1 MTPQFQTDVT
11 SGSLTI
17 AGVPVPMEL
26 VGLNAQVM
34 LGKASGQGTILF
46 QGQPIMLYALDDRET
61 MKSVVAQLVKNG
73 LATASEV
80 SRGLGI
86 PPSTLRDAV
95 RAFSTAGIRGLIPA
109 QRGPKGPWKF
119 TPERRQ
125 RALETAR
132 AQPEAIW
139 AEVTAG
145 ANEGEAE
152 PVSQR
157 HVQRCLQ
164 NVRPRPQRAA
174 CSPAEESQTLPLAAT
189 ERAEGE
195 VAVPSEMSGEPA
207 LPSLTAADRR
217 YLARLRAGVDSAL
230 GGGFLALP
238 FLHDLDFAGLV
249 ARTFSAL
256 PDLGYTVLQ
265 MALAFFFLA
274 LFNVP
279 SLEATRILLYAEFGL
294 LLGRR
299 RGPGLDKLRR
309 FLKSVQAVERSEAFV
324 LAVAQQLITM
334 GVVDWEI
341 LYIDGHFIPYFGR
354 HGVRKGYFTVRR
366 LAMKGHQAYYA
377 NDPQGRPFFF
387 LPTPASDRLT
397 TVIPRMIDQVKAIVG
412 DRWPD
417 WVLTLIFDRGG
428 FCAALFQLLDE
439 LKVHWI
445 TWLELNRELRQILDQ
460 LPEEGFRRHLIRL
473 KTTKVQLKL
482 TEIGVYLKG
491 YGWVRAVI
499 ILDLKTGARLAII
512 SSDKSRSPQAIVRLM
527 LLRWG
532 QENFFK
538 IMRAEKRLDY
548 SPGYA
553 FDAVREEPLVDNPQ
567 IKVLRAKKKALK
579 AEQARCQ
586 GELGGRLLRRKRDTI
601 SLETYKGQ
609 QEKLA
614 HRIASLGRE
623 IERLKAEL
631 KALPK
636 QVPISQVLQE
646 PLEQCNF
653 ERKRFFDE
661 MKLVAYHAEEQL
673 LQILSKSYTGKDC
686 RVVLHQI
693 LHRGTEVQLVGE
705 TLYVR
710 LKPFDRPS
718 VQQAAEALCAALN
731 DKEPRTLDKFRFRV
745 VYAVQPRD

>member
-1 MTPQFQTDVT
+1 
-11 SGSLTI
+11 
-17 AGVPVPMEL
+17 MEL
-26 VGLNAQVM
+26 VGLNFQVI
-34 LGKASGQGTILF
+34 LRKTSGQGTILF
-46 QGQPIMLYALDDRET
+46 QGQPIMLYTLADRET
-61 MKSVVAQLVKNG
+61 MKSVAAQLVKNE
-73 LATASEV
+73 LAMVSEV
-80 SRGLGI
+80 SRGMGI

-95 RAFSTAGIRGLIPA
+95 SAFSTAGIRGLIPA

-119 TPERRQ
+119 TPERQQ
-125 RALETAR
+125 RALETAW
-132 AQPEAIW
+132 AQPEATW
-139 AEVTAG
+139 AEITAG

-152 PVSQR
+152 QVSQG

-164 NVRPRPQRAA
+164 NVRPRLQGAA
-174 CSPAEESQTLPLAAT
+174 CSQAEESQASSLTAT
-189 ERAEGE
+189 EVAEGG
-195 VAVPSEMSGEPA
+195 VAVPSEMSEVSAASQPI

-217 YLARLRAGVDSAL
+217 YLARLRDGVDSAF
-230 GGGFLALP
+230 GGGFLVLP

-249 ARTFSAL
+249 ARTFSSL

-279 SLEATRILLYAEFGL
+279 SLEATRTLLYTDFGL

-309 FLKSVQAVERSEAFV
+309 FLKSVQAVERGEAFV

-354 HGVRKGYFTVRR
+354 HVVRKGYFTVRR

-387 LPTPASDRLT
+387 LPTPASDQLT
-397 TVIPRMIDQVKAIVG
+397 AVIPRMIDQVKAIVG
-412 DRWPD
+412 DRWVD

-428 FCAALFQLLDE
+428 FCAALFKLLDE

-445 TWLELNRELRQILDQ
+445 TWLEMNRELRLVDQ

-491 YGWVRAVI
+491 YGWTRAVV
-499 ILDLKTGARLAII
+499 ILDLKTGARLVVI
-512 SSDKSRSPQAIVRLM
+512 SSDKSRSPQEIVRLM

-586 GELGGRLLRRKRDTI
+586 GELGGRLLRRRRGTI
-601 SLETYKGQ
+601 SLDIYKAQ
-609 QEKLA
+609 QEKLVR
-614 HRIASLGRE
+614 RIASLGRE

-636 QVPISQVLQE
+636 KVPISQVLE
-646 PLEQCNF
+646 APLEQCNF

-693 LHRGTEVQLVGE
+693 LHRGTEIQLVGE

-731 DKEPRTLDKFRFRV
+731 EKQPRTLDKFRFRV
-745 VYAVQPRD
+745 VYAAQPRE

>member
-1 MTPQFQTDVT
+1 
-11 SGSLTI
+11 
-17 AGVPVPMEL
+17 MEL
-26 VGLNAQVM
+26 VGLNSQVI
-34 LGKASGQGTILF
+34 LRTASGQGTILF
-46 QGQPIMLYALDDRET
+46 QGRPIMLYALDDRET
-61 MKSVVAQLVKNG
+61 MKSVVAQLVKNE
-73 LATASEV
+73 LATVSEV

-95 RAFSTAGIRGLIPA
+95 SAFSTAGIRGLIPA

-139 AEVTAG
+139 AEVTAS
-145 ANEGEAE
+145 ANEGEVE
-152 PVSQR
+152 QVSQR

-164 NVRPRPQRAA
+164 NVRSLPQKAA
-174 CSPAEESQTLPLAAT
+174 CSPAEESQASPLAAT
-189 ERAEGE
+189 EVAEGG
-195 VAVPSEMSGEPA
+195 VTVTSEMSGESA
-207 LPSLTAADRR
+207 LPSLTAAEGR
-217 YLARLRAGVDSAL
+217 YLARLRDGVDSAF

-249 ARTFSAL
+249 ADTFSTL

-279 SLEATRILLYAEFGL
+279 SLEATRILLFAEFGL

-324 LAVAQQLITM
+324 LGVAHQLITM

-354 HGVRKGYFTVRR
+354 HVVRKGYFTVRR

-387 LPTPASDRLT
+387 LPTPASDQLT
-397 TVIPRMIDQVKAIVG
+397 AVIPRMIDQVKAIVG
-412 DRWPD
+412 DRWVD

-428 FCAALFQLLDE
+428 FCAALFKLLDE

-445 TWLELNRELRQILDQ
+445 TWLKPNRELRQILDQ
-460 LPEEGFRRHLIRL
+460 LPEEGFRRYLIRL

-491 YGWVRAVI
+491 YGWTRAVV
-499 ILDLKTGARLAII
+499 ILDLKTGARLAVI
-512 SSDKSRSPQAIVRLM
+512 SSDKSRSPQEIVRLM

-553 FDAVREEPLVDNPQ
+553 FEAVREEPLVDNPQ
-567 IKVLRAKKKALK
+567 IKALRAKKKAIK

-609 QEKLA
+609 QEKLVR
-614 HRIASLGRE
+614 RIASLGRE
-623 IERLKAEL
+623 IDRLKAEL

-636 QVPISQVLQE
+636 KVPISQVLE
-646 PLEQCNF
+646 TPLKQCNF

-673 LQILSKSYTGKDC
+673 LEILSKSYTGKDR

-693 LHRGTEVQLVGE
+693 LHRGTWVQLKDE
-705 TLYVR
+705 TLYVQ

-718 VQQAAEALCAALN
+718 VQRAAEALCAALN